1 MSKSVKETSQSCV
14 VLTGGLGIEG
24 ITLYDGAAALSPC
37 CEKTACERS

>member
-14 VLTGGLGIEG
+14 VLTGIEG
-24 ITLYDGAAALSPC
+24 IALCDGAAALSPC